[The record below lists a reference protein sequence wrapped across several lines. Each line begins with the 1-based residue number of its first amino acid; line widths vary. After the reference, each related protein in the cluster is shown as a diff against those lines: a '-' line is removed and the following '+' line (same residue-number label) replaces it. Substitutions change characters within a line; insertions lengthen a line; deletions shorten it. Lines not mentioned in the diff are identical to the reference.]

1 MFWYNYRERPPPPL
15 ILPQEMPT
23 ETTKV
28 NSTQIQEF
36 LEEIKKPRKAKIP
49 YYVEQQ
55 QKAAQEDEKKEIQKQ
70 KVQRA
75 RAKAKKIAQDKKK
88 QIEFEKNQPKE
99 EDDEEEE
106 EFKEMDKK
114 KFKEEIRNSMKLK
127 IKPVIQTESE
137 NEFKLKI
144 QNVQEIVEEKKDP
157 SENVELYCNQKELPK
172 YLEHFYFSSEC
183 LKKKMFRCEN
193 NIWSEFETQKNLE
206 LKELKISTFNVWFD
220 RFYFSD
226 RVNEIINILKSSSS
240 HIICLQ
246 EVTAQFIN
254 LLAKNDWIQKECY
267 ISDYNGTCFNLYGLM
282 TISTVPIESVSIHT
296 FPTMQGRNAQILNLN
311 IFNKKVSIANVHL
324 ESLNS
329 RDLRETQLF
338 LTQQFV
344 QNSDFSIILGDFNFD
359 SKRNYILEETPLEND
374 VLKKYKLENYLD
386 AWEFLNPNDPGFTFD
401 SENNSNIEQF
411 EQMRYDRIL
420 VKKSEEWKLE
430 SMELIGNRYISDEIP
445 IYPSDHFGLVLTL
458 SH

>member
-15 ILPQEMPT
+15 ILPQEMPK

-28 NSTQIQEF
+28 NSAQIIEF
-36 LEEIKKPRKAKIP
+36 LEEIKKPRKPKIP
-49 YYVEQQ
+49 YYIQQ
-55 QKAAQEDEKKEIQKQ
+55 QNKAAQEDEKKEIQKQ
-70 KVQRA
+70 KIQRA
-75 RAKAKKIAQDKKK
+75 RSKAKKIAQDKKK
-88 QIEFEKNQPKE
+88 QIEFEKNQK
-99 EDDEEEE
+99 EEEE
-106 EFKEMDKK
+106 IDKK

-144 QNVQEIVEEKKDP
+144 QNVQEIVKEKKDP
-157 SENVELYCNQKELPK
+157 SDNVKLYSNQKELPK
-172 YLEHFYFSSEC
+172 YLERFYFSSEC
-183 LKKKMFRCEN
+183 FEKKMYKCEN
-193 NIWSEFETQKNLE
+193 NIWSEFENQKNVE

-220 RFYFSD
+220 RFYFVD
-226 RVNEIINILKSSSS
+226 RVNEIINILKSSNT

-246 EVTAQFIN
+246 EVTPQFIN
-254 LLAKNDWIQKECY
+254 LLARNDWIQKECY
-267 ISDYNGTCFNLYGLM
+267 ISDYNGSCFNMYGLM
-282 TISTVPIESVSIHT
+282 TISRIPIESVSIHS
-296 FPTMQGRNAQILNLN
+296 FPTMQGRNVQILNLN
-311 IFNKKVSIANVHL
+311 IFNKKVAIANVHL

-338 LTQQFV
+338 LTQQFI
-344 QNSDFSIILGDFNFD
+344 QNSEFSIILGDFNFD

-374 VLKKYKLENYLD
+374 VLKKYKLDSYLD
-386 AWEFLNPNDPGFTFD
+386 SWEILNPNDPGFTFD

-420 VKKSEEWKLE
+420 VKKSNEWKMK
-430 SMELIGNRYISDEIP
+430 SMEMIGTSYISDEIP

-458 SH
+458 SHE